1 MKILDNN
8 DLLSNLVQDLKKT
21 SRPWKI
27 SSYWEPYHHRH
38 LREIRVSGISNLA
51 SNHLLQKG
59 FGIGRAVDDVIRPSN
74 ALKRFLFNLIISL
87 PLFSKVVN
95 QYYALIRKLSTRNIN
110 LEIEM
115 CKQALI
121 SIEKIHGPISLD
133 SDLTV
138 GGAKDV
144 FKWRETLLTT
154 SFVKHLIR
162 VSDFY
167 KNVNMSEVTS
177 LVEIGQGLGW
187 STLAHKTLNPNLKL
201 ILNIDIPTTTYL
213 STQFLKASGGLKVF
227 DYNDFLKDEQKIF
240 DLPSKDG
247 CTCILLPTW
256 CYTKI
261 EKNFDWFYNAY
272 SFKEMDQET
281 VEAYIEHTKKIVSKG
296 AWIISS
302 VQDPKTESK
311 FKQIDV
317 KEIIKYFSSSFSEL
331 QNIDYNNSLQLT
343 ILSKVRKNSFIIL
356 KKK

>member
-1 MKILDNN
+1 MNILNN
-8 DLLSNLVQDLKKT
+8 ASLLNKLIGDLKKT
-21 SRPWKI
+21 SRPWKM
-27 SSYWEPYHHRH
+27 SSYWESYHHRV
-38 LREIRVSGISNLA
+38 LREIRVSGISNLQ

-59 FGIGRAVDDVIRPSN
+59 FGIGRAADDAIRPSN
-74 ALKRFLFNLIISL
+74 TLKRFLFNLIVSL
-87 PLFSKVVN
+87 PVFSKVID

-110 LEIEM
+110 LEIEI
-115 CKQALI
+115 CKQALV
-121 SIEKIHGPISLD
+121 SIEKIHGPISPD
-133 SDLTV
+133 SNLTV
-138 GGAKDV
+138 GDAKDV
-144 FKWRETLLTT
+144 FKWRENLLTT

-213 STQFLKASGGLKVF
+213 STQFLKASGGLKIF
-227 DYNDFLKDEQKIF
+227 DYNDFLKDKKRIF

-261 EKNFDWFYNAY
+261 EKIFDWFHNAY

-281 VEAYIEHTKKIVSKG
+281 VESYIEHTKKIVSKG
-296 AWIISS
+296 AWVIST
-302 VQDPKTESK
+302 VQDSK
-311 FKQIDV
+311 IDSEFKQIDV
-317 KEIIKYFSSSFSEL
+317 KEIVKYFSPDFSES
-331 QNIDYNNSLQLT
+331 QNIDYDNSLQFK
-343 ILSKVRKNSFIIL
+343 ILSKIKKNSFIIL

>member
-8 DLLSNLVQDLKKT
+8 DLLNNLVRDLKKT
-21 SRPWKI
+21 SRLWKM
-27 SSYWEPYHHRH
+27 SPYWEHYYHRA
-38 LREIRVSGISNLA
+38 LREIKVSGISNLQ

-74 ALKRFLFNLIISL
+74 TLKRFLFNLIISL
-87 PLFSKVVN
+87 PFFSKVID

-110 LEIEM
+110 LEIEI

-121 SIEKIHGPISLD
+121 SIEKIHGPISPD
-133 SDLTV
+133 YNLTV

-187 STLAHKTLNPNLKL
+187 STLAHKTLNPNLKF

-213 STQFLKASGGLKVF
+213 STQFLKATGGLKVV
-227 DYNDFLKDEQKIF
+227 DYNDFLKDERKIF
-240 DLPSKDG
+240 DLPSKDE

-256 CYTKI
+256 CYKKI
-261 EKNFDWFYNAY
+261 EKNFDWFHNAY
-272 SFKEMDQET
+272 SFKEMDKET

-311 FKQIDV
+311 FKQIDA
-317 KEIIKYFSSSFSEL
+317 KEIIKYFSSSFSES

-343 ILSKVRKNSFIIL
+343 ILSKVRKNTFIIL

>member
-8 DLLSNLVQDLKKT
+8 DLLNNLVQDLKKT
-21 SRPWKI
+21 SRPWNM
-27 SSYWEPYHHRH
+27 SSYWEPYHHRI
-38 LREIRVSGISNLA
+38 LREIRVSGISNLQ
-51 SNHLLQKG
+51 SSHLLQKG
-59 FGIGRAVDDVIRPSN
+59 FGIGRSPDDIIRPSN
-74 ALKRFLFNLIISL
+74 ILKRFLFNSIISI
-87 PLFSKVVN
+87 PLFSKVVD
-95 QYYALIRKLSTRNIN
+95 QYYALIRKLSAKNIN

-144 FKWRETLLTT
+144 FKWRETLFTT

-187 STLAHKTLNPNLKL
+187 STLAHKTLNPNLKF

-213 STQFLKASGGLKVF
+213 STQFLKATGGLKVV

-240 DLPSKDG
+240 DLPSKDE

-256 CYTKI
+256 CYKKI
-261 EKNFDWFYNAY
+261 EKNFDWFHNAY
-272 SFKEMDQET
+272 SFKEMDKET

-311 FKQIDV
+311 FKQIDA
-317 KEIIKYFSSSFSEL
+317 KEIIKYFSSSFSES

-343 ILSKVRKNSFIIL
+343 ILSKVRKNTFIIL